1 MSGTEESLMKL
12 LTRYELKMEKAAQER
27 FGNNPTSLIFRG
39 QSNKDWPLDS
49 SAERRLKNSGRN
61 FNTKELLTYLREE
74 LIDPAKTEGYNLQN
88 GKKLSDLELLAELR
102 HHQAATCLID
112 FTHNFHIAL
121 WFACVPNDD
130 KDGKVFILDSG
141 YPSLFE
147 NITPERSEVQIEE
160 IFSRNERDEAQFQKK
175 VLYWQPPN
183 QSSRIIAQHS
193 CFIFSS
199 EEIPAGIYTEITIK
213 KEDKQDIKIALE
225 RYYGLDNK
233 SVYRDFAGF
242 ASANNQDQLLQRT
255 SDSAASEDAVTYNSI
270 VKIFT
275 YIQANEIAKQG
286 EYKKAIKA
294 YDRVIEIDQDF
305 ADAYY
310 NRGVAKVRL
319 KEFQEAI
326 EDFNKAIELKPD
338 DIFCYL
344 NRGVAKDQ
352 IKEFREAIE
361 DFDKAIDLD
370 PEYPYS
376 YVNRGIANAKLGE
389 HKDAIEDFDKAIVL
403 KPDDSAFY
411 FNRGIANAKLGEHK
425 DAIEDFDKAIV
436 LKPDDAESYFN
447 RGKSNKELGN
457 TKESEE
463 DFAKAKKLR
472 TKTMSRIPPEK
483 LQDIKNRLKNS
494 HCVLCESDQLEI
506 EMPEDRIRSIIPSH
520 GGDAFNGLI
529 IVCKNCENSSYYDLE
544 RDCFGE
550 AITSSF

>member
-1 MSGTEESLMKL
+1 MGGTEKSLMHL
-12 LTRYELKMEKAAQER
+12 LTRYELKMGKAAQER
-27 FGNNPTSLIFRG
+27 FGETPTSLIFRG
-39 QSNKDWPLDS
+39 QSYKDWPLDS
-49 SAERRLKNSGRN
+49 SAERRLKNSGRE
-61 FNTKELLTYLREE
+61 FNAKELLRYLRED
-74 LIDPAKTEGYNLQN
+74 LIDSAKTEGYGRQN
-88 GKKLSDLELLAELR
+88 GKELSNLELLAELR

-130 KDGKVFILDSG
+130 KDGKVFIVSSG
-141 YPSLFE
+141 DPGLFE
-147 NITPERSEVQIEE
+147 DITPARSKARIEE
-160 IFSRNERDEAQFQKK
+160 IFSTNERGGAPFQKK
-175 VLYWQPPN
+175 VLYWQPPT

-199 EEIPAGIYTEITIK
+199 EEIPARIYTEITIK
-213 KEDKQDIKIALE
+213 KEDKPRIELALK

-255 SDSAASEDAVTYNSI
+255 SDSTASEDSVTYNS
-270 VKIFT
+270 VVRIFT
-275 YIQANEIAKQG
+275 YIQANEMAKQR
-286 EYKKAIKA
+286 EYEKAIKA
-294 YDRVIEIDQDF
+294 YDRVIEIDRDF

-319 KEFQEAI
+319 KEFREAI
-326 EDFNKAIELKPD
+326 KDFDKAIELKPD

-376 YVNRGIANAKLGE
+376 YVNRGIAKAKLGE
-389 HKDAIEDFDKAIVL
+389 HKDAVEDFDKAIAL

-411 FNRGIANAKLGEHK
+411 SNRGIAKAKLEEHE
-425 DAIEDFDKAIV
+425 DAVEDFDKAIA
-436 LKPDDAESYFN
+436 LRPDDAEFYFN
-447 RGKSNKELGN
+447 RGKSNEELGN
-457 TKESEE
+457 TKQSAE
-463 DFAKAKKLR
+463 DFTKAEKLR
-472 TKTMSRIPPEK
+472 RKTMSKMHPEK
-483 LQDIKNRLKNS
+483 LQHIKNRLKNS
-494 HCVLCESDQLEI
+494 HCALCESNELEI
-506 EMPEDRIRSIIPSH
+506 EVPEDRIRSIIPSH
-520 GGDAFNGLI
+520 GGNAFNGLN
-529 IVCKNCENSSYYDLE
+529 IVCKKCENSSYYDLE

-550 AITSSF
+550 AIISSF

>member
-1 MSGTEESLMKL
+1 MSGTEESLMNL
-12 LTRYELKMEKAAQER
+12 LTRYELEMEKVAQER
-27 FGNNPTSLIFRG
+27 FAENPTSLVFRG
-39 QSNKDWPLDS
+39 QSNEDWSLDS

-74 LIDPAKTEGYNLQN
+74 LIDPAKTEGYDRQN
-88 GKKLSDLELLAELR
+88 GKELSDLELLAELR

-121 WFACVPNDD
+121 WFACVPNN
-130 KDGKVFILDSG
+130 GKNGKIFIVDSG
-141 YPSLFE
+141 DPNVFE
-147 NITPERSEVQIEE
+147 DITPARSRARIEE
-160 IFSRNERDEAQFQKK
+160 IFSTNERGGAPFQKK

-199 EEIPAGIYTEITIK
+199 EKIPSETYAEITIK
-213 KEDKQDIKIALE
+213 KEDKPKIELALK
-225 RYYGLDNK
+225 RYYGLEDK

-242 ASANNQDQLLQRT
+242 AFANNQDQPLHRT
-255 SDSAASEDAVTYNSI
+255 PDRATYNSV

-275 YIQANEIAKQG
+275 YIQANEMAKQG
-286 EYKKAIKA
+286 EYKGAIKA
-294 YDRVIEIDQDF
+294 YDRVIGIDPDS

-326 EDFNKAIELKPD
+326 KDFDKAIDLKPG

-352 IKEFREAIE
+352 RKEFREAIK
-361 DFDKAIDLD
+361 DFDKAIEIDHK
-370 PEYPYS
+370 YPYS
-376 YVNRGIANAKLGE
+376 YVNRGIAKAKLGE
-389 HKDAIEDFDKAIVL
+389 HEEAVADFDKAIDL
-403 KPDDSAFY
+403 KPDDAAFY
-411 FNRGIANAKLGEHK
+411 FNRGIANAKLGEHEE
-425 DAIEDFDKAIV
+425 AVADFDKAID
-436 LKPDDAESYFN
+436 LKPDDAESYSN

-457 TKESEE
+457 TKQSEE
-463 DFAKAKKLR
+463 DFAKAEKLR
-472 TKTMSRIPPEK
+472 RKTMSRIPPEK

-494 HCVLCESDQLEI
+494 HCAFCESNQLEI
-506 EMPEDRIRSIIPSH
+506 EAPEDWIRSIFPSH
-520 GGDAFNGLI
+520 GGDAFNGLN
-529 IVCKNCENSSYYDLE
+529 IVCKNCENSSYYDLG

>member
-1 MSGTEESLMKL
+1 MIGTEESLMNL

-27 FGNNPTSLIFRG
+27 FGETPTSLIFRG
-39 QSNKDWPLDS
+39 QSHKDWPLDS

-74 LIDPAKTEGYNLQN
+74 LIDPAKTEGYDRQN
-88 GKKLSDLELLAELR
+88 GKELSDLELLAELR

-130 KDGKVFILDSG
+130 KDGKVFIVSSG
-141 YPSLFE
+141 DPRLFE
-147 NITPERSEVQIEE
+147 DITPARSKARIEE
-160 IFSRNERDEAQFQKK
+160 IFSTNERGGAPFQKK

-183 QSSRIIAQHS
+183 QSGRIIAQHS

-199 EEIPAGIYTEITIK
+199 EEIPARIYTEITIK
-213 KEDKQDIKIALE
+213 KEDKPRIELALK

-242 ASANNQDQLLQRT
+242 ASANSQDQPLHRT
-255 SDSAASEDAVTYNSI
+255 PDQATYNSV

-275 YIQANEIAKQG
+275 YIQANEMAKQG

-294 YDRVIEIDQDF
+294 YDRVIGIDQDF

-310 NRGVAKVRL
+310 NRGVAKIRL
-319 KEFQEAI
+319 EKFQEAI
-326 EDFNKAIELKPD
+326 EDFDKAIDLKPD

-352 IKEFREAIE
+352 IEEFQEAIE

-370 PEYPYS
+370 PEHPYS
-376 YVNRGIANAKLGE
+376 YVNRGIAKAKLGK
-389 HKDAIEDFDKAIVL
+389 HKEAVADFDKAIDL
-403 KPDDSAFY
+403 KSDDAEFY
-411 FNRGIANAKLGEHK
+411 FNRGIAKAKLGKHK
-425 DAIEDFDKAIV
+425 EAVADFDKAID
-436 LKPDDAESYFN
+436 LKPDDAEFYFN
-447 RGKSNKELGN
+447 RGKSNEELGN
-457 TKESEE
+457 TKQSEE
-463 DFAKAKKLR
+463 DFAKAEKLR
-472 TKTMSRIPPEK
+472 RKTMSKMHPEK

-494 HCVLCESDQLEI
+494 RCALCESNELEI
-506 EMPEDRIRSIIPSH
+506 EAPEDRIRSIFPSH

-529 IVCKNCENSSYYDLE
+529 IVCRNCENSSYYDLE
-544 RDCFGE
+544 GDCFGE